1 MFFSLTD
8 EQRALQSTVRE
19 FLADRFPLTSVRA
32 LYDAP
37 DDDGD
42 PSELWKAVG
51 EQGWMAVTIE
61 EQDAGLGLGLLDAAV
76 LARCWGE
83 GCAPGP
89 FLPTLVA
96 AEAIRLGGSPEQKQE
111 WLPRVAAGELKLTL
125 ASTGRV
131 TASNDALS
139 GTAHFVEYAHVAD
152 RIVVAADGGTLWLV
166 DPAAG
171 GVTITRHDALDRS
184 TRMATVTF
192 EKAPGE
198 RLSGQVLPDVVDR
211 AAVLLANAPA
221 GIARAPLNRPVD
233 YDKTREQ
240 FGKPV
245 GSFQALKH
253 ALADLHV
260 ATTMAEH

>member
-19 FLADRFPLTSVRA
+19 FLADRFPLSSVRA

-51 EQGWMAVTIE
+51 EQGWLAVTID
-61 EQDAGLGLGLLDAAV
+61 EQYDGLGLGLLDAAV

-111 WLPRVAAGELKLTL
+111 WLPRRAV
-125 ASTGRV
+125 
-131 TASNDALS
+131 
-139 GTAHFVEYAHVAD
+139 
-152 RIVVAADGGTLWLV
+152 GGDEV
-166 DPAAG
+166 
-171 GVTITRHDALDRS
+171 
-184 TRMATVTF
+184 
-192 EKAPGE
+192 
-198 RLSGQVLPDVVDR
+198 
-211 AAVLLANAPA
+211 
-221 GIARAPLNRPVD
+221 
-233 YDKTREQ
+233 
-240 FGKPV
+240 
-245 GSFQALKH
+245 
-253 ALADLHV
+253 ALAPKVRGSAGKGTHPG
-260 ATTMAEH
+260 